1 MAVAELTEQST
12 ADEVKDYAEQVVK
25 DVEAERKGDAQI
37 ASEHADNEHKPEG
50 ANKTVAKSD
59 ETADDKGEKAGEES
73 WLDEGLKA
81 EAAAIG
87 LEESELDD
95 FTSREELERALR
107 LFDKKALEAGR
118 KALAEG
124 GEVMSDILVA
134 EGVGKKFG
142 GFVALKDVSVSFA
155 RDKLSAIIGPN
166 GAGKSTFFN
175 VISGAFPASSG
186 RVTFEGRDITALP
199 THEYARRGIAK
210 SFQITNV
217 FPQLSAHENV
227 RVAAQMQKTRYNLWT
242 PRARIRE
249 LIAQADDLLERVG
262 IAAKRNSVARDMAHG
277 EQRCLEIAMAL
288 ACQPRLLLLDEPTAG
303 MSPEETVRMMDLIVR
318 LAAER
323 TVILVEHK
331 MKLVMGICQQLVV
344 LHHGELLAQGS
355 PDDIRANDEVKRVY
369 LGQGKH

>member
-1 MAVAELTEQST
+1 
-12 ADEVKDYAEQVVK
+12 
-25 DVEAERKGDAQI
+25 
-37 ASEHADNEHKPEG
+37 
-50 ANKTVAKSD
+50 
-59 ETADDKGEKAGEES
+59 
-73 WLDEGLKA
+73 
-81 EAAAIG
+81 
-87 LEESELDD
+87 
-95 FTSREELERALR
+95 
-107 LFDKKALEAGR
+107 
-118 KALAEG
+118 
-124 GEVMSDILVA
+124 MSDILVA

-142 GFVALKDVSVSFA
+142 GFVALKEVSVRFG

-186 RVTFEGRDITALP
+186 RVTFEGKDITGLP
-199 THEYARRGIAK
+199 PHEYARRGIAK

-227 RVAAQMQKTRYNLWT
+227 RVAAQMQKTRYNVWT
-242 PRARIRE
+242 PRAAIRE
-249 LIAQADDLLERVG
+249 LIDEADQLLERVG
-262 IAAKRNSVARDMAHG
+262 IAGKRHAIARDMAHG

-303 MSPEETVRMMDLIVR
+303 MSPEETVKMMDLIVR

-344 LHHGELLAQGS
+344 LHHGELLAQGT
-355 PDDIRANDEVKRVY
+355 PDDIRANDEVRRVY